1 MSIFG
6 QMSDMSFT
14 SILQTVFDMST
25 FVIQSQTFSHESVI
39 SISHAMSSISR
50 QILLHLFVAFALVS
64 DILFP

>member
-14 SILQTVFDMST
+14 SVLLSPFDMST
-25 FVIQSQTFSHESVI
+25 SVILSQTFSHEEVI
-39 SISHAMSSISR
+39 SISHAMSLFSR
-50 QILLHLFVAFALVS
+50 QILLHLFVAFALVP